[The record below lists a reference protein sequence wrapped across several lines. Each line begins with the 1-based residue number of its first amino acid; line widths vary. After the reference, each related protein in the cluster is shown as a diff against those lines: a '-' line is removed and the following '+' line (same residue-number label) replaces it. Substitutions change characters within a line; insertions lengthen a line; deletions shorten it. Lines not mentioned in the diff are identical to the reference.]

1 MVEKERA
8 AAAEPSDC
16 MFVLIT
22 AALPTAGKATMA
34 QSLRQSEGVKSF
46 ALLGW

>member
-8 AAAEPSDC
+8 AAAELSDF

-34 QSLRQSEGVKSF
+34 QSLRQRECMKSLV
-46 ALLGW
+46 LLSR

>member
-8 AAAEPSDC
+8 AAAELSDC

-34 QSLRQSEGVKSF
+34 QSLRQRECVKSL
-46 ALLGW
+46 ALLSR